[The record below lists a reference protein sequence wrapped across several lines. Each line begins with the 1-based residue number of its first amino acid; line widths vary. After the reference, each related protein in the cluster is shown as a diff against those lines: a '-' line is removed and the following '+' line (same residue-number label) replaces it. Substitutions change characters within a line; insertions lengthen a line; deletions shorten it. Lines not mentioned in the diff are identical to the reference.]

1 MIWENEKMSN
11 QELAEELNKPI
22 IRKFEKWKVYS
33 SFIDN
38 IWDVDLADMQLISN
52 FNEGFPFLLCTDD
65 TYSKYA
71 WVVPSKDRKGIIT
84 IANAFQKFKI
94 HKWNYCCRIMI

>member
-1 MIWENEKMSN
+1 
-11 QELAEELNKPI
+11 
-22 IRKFEKWKVYS
+22 
-33 SFIDN
+33 
-38 IWDVDLADMQLISN
+38 MQLISN

-71 WVVPSKDRKGIIT
+71 WVIPSKDRKGIIT

-94 HKWNYCCRIMI
+94 HK